1 MSMTSR
7 CCWCDPLPCRQAL
20 DRSQSQSKLRCSPCI
35 GKKLA
40 TDPGILL
47 SFLPSEKPQKRRKR
61 SHTNVSNTLV
71 ARPLTPPA
79 QTPQRSFQ
87 QASAGVLLSSANR
100 LICLKYAEGAPHTAR
115 GKPFPKRFQ
124 ITLAQTPQRLFQG
137 AAAGTHATPSP
148 NRAHSG
154 SQGETRGVLDGGA
167 IITLG
172 AFCAVRKP
180 CGAGCQN
187 GVLCRFWAL
196 VGCAPEERR
205 KPAEQRCAHARRC
218 SEASRPR
225 WAA

>member
-1 MSMTSR
+1 MTSP

-100 LICLKYAEGAPHTAR
+100 LICLKYAEGASHMAWESPLQRGSKSYSHKRRNVRFKGLRRVHTPPQPLTAHTAAYTAKH
-115 GKPFPKRFQ
+115 GAFWMGGG
-124 ITLAQTPQRLFQG
+124 IT
-137 AAAGTHATPSP
+137 
-148 NRAHSG
+148 
-154 SQGETRGVLDGGA
+154 
-167 IITLG
+167 TLG

-180 CGAGCQN
+180 CAAGT
-187 GVLCRFWAL
+187 
-196 VGCAPEERR
+196 
-205 KPAEQRCAHARRC
+205 
-218 SEASRPR
+218 
-225 WAA
+225 

>member
-1 MSMTSR
+1 MSTTSP
-7 CCWCDPLPCRQAL
+7 CCWCDPLPCQQAL
-20 DRSQSQSKLRCSPCI
+20 DRSQSQSKLRCSPRI

-61 SHTNVSNTLV
+61 SHTNVSNILV
-71 ARPLTPPA
+71 ARPSTPPA

-115 GKPFPKRFQ
+115 GESFPKRFQ
-124 ITLAQTPQRLFQG
+124 ITLAQTAHVRFRTRKRVHTRLRQQDRTQRLTG
-137 AAAGTHATPSP
+137 R
-148 NRAHSG
+148 N
-154 SQGETRGVLDGGA
+154 RGVSDGGG
-167 IITLG
+167 ITTLG

-180 CGAGCQN
+180 CAAGYQN
-187 GVLCRFWAL
+187 GILCRFQAL
-196 VGCAPEERR
+196 VGCAPGERR

-218 SEASRPR
+218 PEASRPR

>member
-1 MSMTSR
+1 MSTTSP

-100 LICLKYAEGAPHTAR
+100 LICLKYAEGASHMVWESPLQRGSKSYSHKRRNVRFNGLRRVHTPPQPLTAHTAAHRAKQGRFER
-115 GKPFPKRFQ
+115 GWYHYHR
-124 ITLAQTPQRLFQG
+124 TVLR
-137 AAAGTHATPSP
+137 
-148 NRAHSG
+148 G
-154 SQGETRGVLDGGA
+154 SETMRGRGSE
-167 IITLG
+167 
-172 AFCAVRKP
+172 R
-180 CGAGCQN
+180 
-187 GVLCRFWAL
+187 LCRFWVL

-205 KPAEQRCAHARRC
+205 EPAGQRHAHARRC

>member
-1 MSMTSR
+1 MSTTSP

-87 QASAGVLLSSANR
+87 QTSAGVLLSSANR
-100 LICLKYAEGAPHTAR
+100 LICLKYAEGASHTAWESPLR
-115 GKPFPKRFQ
+115 SGFKSHSHKRLTFVFTGESGY
-124 ITLAQTPQRLFQG
+124 TLAFT
-137 AAAGTHATPSP
+137 
-148 NRAHSG
+148 NRIAHSG
-154 SQGETRGVLDGGA
+154 LHGETRGVLDGGGG
-167 IITLG
+167 ITTLG

-180 CGAGCQN
+180 CAAGCQN
-187 GVLCRFWAL
+187 GKLCRF
-196 VGCAPEERR
+196 
-205 KPAEQRCAHARRC
+205 
-218 SEASRPR
+218 
-225 WAA
+225 

>member
-1 MSMTSR
+1 MSTTSP

-20 DRSQSQSKLRCSPCI
+20 DRSQSQSKLRCSPRI

-47 SFLPSEKPQKRRKR
+47 SFLPPEKPQKRRKR

-71 ARPLTPPA
+71 TRPSTPPA

-87 QASAGVLLSSANR
+87 
-100 LICLKYAEGAPHTAR
+100 
-115 GKPFPKRFQ
+115 
-124 ITLAQTPQRLFQG
+124 G
-137 AAAGTHATPSP
+137 AAAGTHATPAP

-154 SQGETRGVLDGGA
+154 LHGETRAVSGGGA
-167 IITLG
+167 ITTLG

-180 CGAGCQN
+180 CAAGCQN
-187 GVLCRFWAL
+187 GKLCRFWAL
-196 VGCAPEERR
+196 VGCAPKERR
-205 KPAEQRCAHARRC
+205 KPSGQRCAYARRC
-218 SEASRPR
+218 PEASRPR